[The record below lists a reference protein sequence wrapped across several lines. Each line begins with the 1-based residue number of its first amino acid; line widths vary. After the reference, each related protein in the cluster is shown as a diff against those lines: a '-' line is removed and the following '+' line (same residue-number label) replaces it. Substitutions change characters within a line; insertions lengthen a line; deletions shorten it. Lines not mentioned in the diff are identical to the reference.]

1 VEKGAEMKS
10 TLLTDVFT
18 MEDFKTAHGDKA
30 IILFIETEDGKLS
43 PVLSEDE
50 EIDGSITIHSLVLE
64 QDNPEAKALKKK
76 EVSEEKS

>member
-1 VEKGAEMKS
+1 
-10 TLLTDVFT
+10 
-18 MEDFKTAHGDKA
+18 
-30 IILFIETEDGKLS
+30 LS

-64 QDNPEAKALKKK
+64 QDNLEAKALKKK